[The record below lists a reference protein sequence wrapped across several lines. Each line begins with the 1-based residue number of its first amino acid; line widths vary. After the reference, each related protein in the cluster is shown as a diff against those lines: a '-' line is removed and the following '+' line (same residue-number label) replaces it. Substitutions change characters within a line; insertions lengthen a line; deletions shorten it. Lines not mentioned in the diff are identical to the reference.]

1 MNNKPCVIEARVNE
15 YISKDRNLNIPYSI
29 DEIVKSAVSAQKA
42 GATVLHMHA
51 RTACGAADNSVETNA
66 KLIRAIRENTD
77 LFIHS
82 TLGFYT
88 NDESPES
95 RVENIRRL
103 CQDFGCGPDIVPIDV
118 GSCNLEYYDR
128 EKKQISGIDIYENRT
143 DKILYMAE
151 EFSKLDVNVQFFCW
165 GVNFV
170 RRAAMLM
177 DLGLIKNQ
185 PHFVFHLTGGTNISC
200 NPPTKLGLESMLEV
214 MPASSPWGIAVGGT
228 SMFETI
234 LPYALERGG
243 NISIGLG
250 DYTYPELGKVSN
262 GELVGK
268 VAKAVEKSGRSVA
281 TRDETRKILGLFRF

>member
-1 MNNKPCVIEARVNE
+1 MINQACIIEARINE
-15 YISKDRNLNIPYSI
+15 YISKEKNQNIPYSI
-29 DEIVKSAVSAQKA
+29 DEIVRTAVRVQEA

-51 RTACGAADNSVETNA
+51 RTDFGDADNSVETNA

-88 NDESPES
+88 NDESPEK

-103 CQDFGCGPDIVPIDV
+103 CQDLGCGPNIVPIDV

-128 EKKQISGIDIYENRT
+128 AARTVSNIDMYENHT
-143 DKILYMAE
+143 DAILYMAR
-151 EFSKLDVNVQFFCW
+151 EFSKLNVNVQFFCW
-165 GVNFV
+165 GVTFV

-177 DLGLIKNQ
+177 ELGLIKNQ

-200 NPPTKLGLESMLEV
+200 NPPTKLGLDSMLEV
-214 MPASSPWGIAVGGT
+214 MPEGSPWGIAVGGT
-228 SMFETI
+228 SMFDTI

-243 NISIGLG
+243 NVSIGLG
-250 DYTYPELGKVSN
+250 DYTYPEFGAVTN
-262 GELVGK
+262 EELIRK
-268 VAKAVEKSGRSVA
+268 TVAAIEKNGRSVA
-281 TRDETRKILGLFRF
+281 SRDETKVLLGLV